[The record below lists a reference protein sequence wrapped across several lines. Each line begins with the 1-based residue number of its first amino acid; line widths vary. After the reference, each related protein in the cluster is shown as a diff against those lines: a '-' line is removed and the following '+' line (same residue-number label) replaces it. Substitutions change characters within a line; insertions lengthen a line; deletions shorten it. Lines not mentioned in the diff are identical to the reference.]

1 MKNIIQSLVT
11 TKNEAVVMEKIHP
24 RSFYRSLEQIPDGR
38 KAKGKRYPLPLL
50 LTVICLAKLAGET
63 TISGV
68 VDWSRNRAALLR
80 QHLDWP
86 GGFPTNSTYTYA
98 LCRTDAEQVV
108 QVIAQVLIRA
118 RAEQEE
124 EPGAPTISQ
133 VAMDGKAMRGTWSQE
148 MKEREKKRAEEQKQK
163 KQKEAAEQKQKRR
176 AKREGQAIKP
186 EQPSNRQEEPG
197 EAEGSS
203 PSVHLLTFYECWSG
217 VVLAQRSIGHK
228 ENEISA
234 AAALMH
240 PALVKG
246 RLISADAMHTQK
258 KWCAAV
264 IALGGEYLLF
274 AKGNQPTLWQDLHDF
289 FTDPDPE
296 REEWEEARQVHKG
309 HGRLEVRHLWTSTQM
324 NAWLEPQWAGIEQ
337 VFQVHRQVS
346 RAGKIHE
353 ETIYGLTSLTRRQA
367 NADRLLTHIQT
378 HWRVENGLHW
388 RRDVTLGE
396 DACRVRQAGA
406 PPVLAALN
414 GAVLGLMDFLGVS
427 NVAKQMR
434 YFDAHPSEMVSLL
447 CRDLQR

>member
-1 MKNIIQSLVT
+1 MKNIIQTLLAASS
-11 TKNEAVVMEKIHP
+11 EP
-24 RSFYRSLEQIPDGR
+24 RGEIEPQSFYRGLEQILDGR
-38 KAKGKRYPLPLL
+38 KARGKQYPLPLL
-50 LTVICLAKLAGET
+50 LTLICLAKLAGET

-68 VDWSRNRAALLR
+68 VDWTRNRAGLLR
-80 QHLDWP
+80 QQLDWVR
-86 GGFPTNSTYTYA
+86 GFPTNSTYTYA
-98 LCRTDAEQVV
+98 LARTDAEQVV

-124 EPGAPTISQ
+124 EKGSRAISQ
-133 VAMDGKAMRGTWSQE
+133 LAMDGKAMRGTWSQE
-148 MKEREKKRAEEQKQK
+148 KKEQEKKRAEEKKQK
-163 KQKEAAEQKQKRR
+163 KQEAAKGKKGKKKSQEQTG
-176 AKREGQAIKP
+176 AASSTEHP
-186 EQPSNRQEEPG
+186 EEEPTEVLEHG
-197 EAEGSS
+197 
-203 PSVHLLTFYECWSG
+203 PSVHLLSLYECRSG
-217 VVLAQRSIGHK
+217 IVLAQRSIGRK

-264 IALGGEYLLF
+264 IAFGGDYLLF
-274 AKGNQPTLWQDLHDF
+274 AKGNQPTLWQDVHDF

-296 REEWEEARQVHKG
+296 REEWEQSQQVHKG
-309 HGRLEVRHLWTSTQM
+309 HGRLEIRHIWTSTQM
-324 NAWLEPQWAGIEQ
+324 NEWFEPQWAGIEQ
-337 VFQVHRQVS
+337 VFEVHRQVRS
-346 RAGKIHE
+346 AGKTHE
-353 ETIYGLTSLTRRQA
+353 ETVYGLTSLTRHQA

-378 HWRVENGLHW
+378 HWHVENRLHW

-414 GAVLGLMDFLGVS
+414 GAVLGLMDFLDVA

-434 YFDAHPSEMVSLL
+434 YFDAHPSAMISLL
-447 CRDLQR
+447 CHDLQR

>member
-1 MKNIIQSLVT
+1 MKNIIQSLFA
-11 TKNEAVVMEKIHP
+11 TKSETVVVEKIHP

-38 KAKGKRYPLPLL
+38 KAKGRHYPLPLL
-50 LTVICLAKLAGET
+50 LTVMCLAKLAGET

-68 VDWSRNRAALLR
+68 VDWSRNRAAMLR
-80 QHLDWP
+80 QQLDWP

-118 RAEQEE
+118 RAGQEE
-124 EPGAPTISQ
+124 KSGTPPISQ

-148 MKEREKKRAEEQKQK
+148 TKEREKKRAEEKKQK
-163 KQKEAAEQKQKRR
+163 KQKEAEEKKQKRK
-176 AKREGQAIKP
+176 AKEKRQASKS
-186 EQPSNRQEEPG
+186 EQAPKAKEES
-197 EAEGSS
+197 AEGPC
-203 PSVHLLTFYECWSG
+203 PSVHLLALYECHSG

-240 PALVKG
+240 PAFVKG
-246 RLISADAMHTQK
+246 RLISADAMHTQT

-264 IALGGEYLLF
+264 IAFGGDYLLF

-309 HGRLEVRHLWTSTQM
+309 HGRLEIRHLWTSTQM
-324 NAWLEPQWAGIEQ
+324 NEWFEPQWAGIEQ
-337 VFQVHRQVS
+337 VFEVHRQVS
-346 RAGKIHE
+346 REGKTHE

-378 HWRVENGLHW
+378 HWCVENGLHW

-396 DACRVRQAGA
+396 DACRVRRAGA

-434 YFDAHPSEMVSLL
+434 YFDAYPSEMVSLL
-447 CRDLQR
+447 CRDLQG